1 MWAGRPL
8 SSSVG
13 REQRRRWPC
22 VSSQGEGRTF
32 ELRLSDPEPRGLD
45 ACLASAAYAELAE
58 DGRDVAIDG
67 LLSDDE
73 GPGAQP
79 LKDPRR
85 GRRRLA
91 WRFAATGIIADSFPS
106 HCVDCQTAQIQ
117 RREQSGPI
125 QRRPTQHQATQQLDR
140 GRHAPFT
147 RVETTLG
154 SRSSCAKSSS
164 SGFRFSHVSRGS
176 RCQSKD
182 NACSAVLRSLRPRNR
197 HYVVTIM
204 SMTYTQLAA
213 AFGTTQYR

>member
-58 DGRDVAIDG
+58 DGRDVVIDG

-85 GRRRLA
+85 GAGGSPGGLPPPGSSPTAFPAIALTAKRRK
-91 WRFAATGIIADSFPS
+91 FKDESS
-106 HCVDCQTAQIQ
+106 
-117 RREQSGPI
+117 
-125 QRRPTQHQATQQLDR
+125 
-140 GRHAPFT
+140 
-147 RVETTLG
+147 LG
-154 SRSSCAKSSS
+154 RSS
-164 SGFRFSHVSRGS
+164 GG
-176 RCQSKD
+176 
-182 NACSAVLRSLRPRNR
+182 RPN
-197 HYVVTIM
+197 TKPPNN
-204 SMTYTQLAA
+204 
-213 AFGTTQYR
+213 